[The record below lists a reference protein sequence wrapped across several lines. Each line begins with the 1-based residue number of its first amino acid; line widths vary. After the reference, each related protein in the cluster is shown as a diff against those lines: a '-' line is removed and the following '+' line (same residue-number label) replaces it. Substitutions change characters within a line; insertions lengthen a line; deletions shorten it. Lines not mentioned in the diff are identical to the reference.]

1 MVKIF
6 RKIRQ
11 KLIDEGNL
19 KKYLIYGFGEI
30 LLVVIGILIALQIN
44 NASENRKSL
53 NKSHQIIREI
63 KRNAQSN
70 IQHLENQI
78 EEEENVIIAIDII
91 MDNITNTK
99 IYNDSLDQY
108 FLSCFYWPTTS
119 WKLSGYET
127 LKSYGIDIIDSESL
141 KEAIVNLHEISFSS
155 LAEYA
160 RASEGIHFSTNT
172 PLITELFIYQQT
184 NVSQSFEDNSA
195 KPIDYEKV
203 ISSDKFKSAL
213 SIWRFLRTTSIQ
225 IRMTTIER
233 FKELIDL
240 IDEELKKA

>member
-1 MVKIF
+1 MIKFF
-6 RKIRQ
+6 RRIRQ
-11 KLIDEGNL
+11 QLLSENKFS
-19 KKYLIYGFGEI
+19 KYLIYAFGEI
-30 LLVVIGILIALQIN
+30 VLVVIGILIALQIN
-44 NASENRKSL
+44 NANENRKSI

-63 KRNAQSN
+63 KRNAKSN
-70 IQHLENQI
+70 IQHLETQI

-99 IYNDSLDQY
+99 IYNESLDQY

-127 LKSYGIDIIDSESL
+127 LKSYGIDIIDSDSL
-141 KEAIVNLHEISFSS
+141 KEAIVNLHEINFNT

-172 PLITELFIYQQT
+172 PLITELFIYQRA
-184 NVSQSFEDNSA
+184 NVSQSFEENSA

-203 ISSDKFKSAL
+203 ISSDKFRSAL

-225 IRMTTIER
+225 IRMATIER
-233 FKELIDL
+233 FKELIAL
-240 IDEELKKA
+240 IDEELKKT